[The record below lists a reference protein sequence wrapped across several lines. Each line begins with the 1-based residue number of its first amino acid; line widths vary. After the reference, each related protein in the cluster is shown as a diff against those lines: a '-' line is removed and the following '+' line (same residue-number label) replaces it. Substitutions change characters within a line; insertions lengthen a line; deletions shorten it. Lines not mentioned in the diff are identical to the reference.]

1 MDKAVRNP
9 HGVRIE
15 RSLAHARGCEAG
27 AMMDRD
33 YISNNKP
40 GPLVCCEWF
49 GLLLRSWIGQAVR
62 RTENR
67 NRQHKKHGSIADT
80 LYGS

>member
-33 YISNNKP
+33 YIPNNKP

-49 GLLLRSWIGQAVR
+49 GLLLRS
-62 RTENR
+62 
-67 NRQHKKHGSIADT
+67 
-80 LYGS
+80 